1 MAGVAEGWACAF
13 DKFARDTLLNGY
25 EFSLRVEDFCRE
37 SNASCDVMSFVEERR
52 GSGGSLKWVWCCR
65 M

>member
-25 EFSLRVEDFCRE
+25 EFSLRVEHFLSCCDFD
-37 SNASCDVMSFVEERR
+37 ASYDVMSFR
-52 GSGGSLKWVWCCR
+52 
-65 M
+65 

>member
-13 DKFARDTLLNGY
+13 DKLARDTLLNGY
-25 EFSLRVEDFCRE
+25 EFSLRVEHFCRVVTLMR
-37 SNASCDVMSFVEERR
+37 VM
-52 GSGGSLKWVWCCR
+52 